1 MPLPNKKPA
10 AKPAKPT
17 GRKLSDLNLP
27 QGGGSL
33 IVGDAQKT
41 KCDDWFESEKS
52 RYSSSFD
59 ILDAEHSHYRDKE
72 TCLFLVRSHEDDEN
86 YYFYMGAN
94 ETRKAIVDAFA
105 ESDEPILNVRFERI
119 ATGQEKPF
127 IAIVDASGE
136 TDESIPF

>member
-1 MPLPNKKPA
+1 LPFSN
-10 AKPAKPT
+10 
-17 GRKLSDLNLP
+17 
-27 QGGGSL
+27 
-33 IVGDAQKT
+33 
-41 KCDDWFESEKS
+41 
-52 RYSSSFD
+52 
-59 ILDAEHSHYRDKE
+59 
-72 TCLFLVRSHEDDEN
+72 RSHEDDEN